1 MTQRKRKGQGPLQ
14 FPAHIPFV
22 EQMGLELW
30 HAGDGT
36 SELRVDL
43 DEAHLNS
50 WEVAHGGVLMTLL
63 DVAMAQAA
71 RTMHRQGETFGPS
84 VATIEMKTTFVRPA
98 EGLLTARGRLL
109 HRTPSLAF
117 CEASVF
123 DQKGQLCAHG
133 TGTFKYVRVLGQRRA
148 RETAA
153 ASPSSAPVPN
163 PRSTPSSSD
172 S

>member
-1 MTQRKRKGQGPLQ
+1 MPGRSRGKRQGPLH
-14 FPAHIPFV
+14 FPVRIPFV
-22 EQMGLELW
+22 EELGLELW

-71 RTMHRQGETFGPS
+71 RTMVRAGEKFGPS
-84 VATIEMKTTFVRPA
+84 VATIEMKTSFVRPA
-98 EGLLTARGRLL
+98 EGRLVARGKLL

-117 CEASVF
+117 CEASVV
-123 DQKGQLCAHG
+123 DEHQRLCAHA
-133 TGTFKYVRVLGQRRA
+133 TGTFKYIRALGAKRVAALASTEGNGKPA
-148 RETAA
+148 TAKE
-153 ASPSSAPVPN
+153 PSA
-163 PRSTPSSSD
+163 
-172 S
+172 

>member
-1 MTQRKRKGQGPLQ
+1 MTRHQRQGPLQ

-22 EQMGLELW
+22 EAMGLELW

-36 SELRVDL
+36 SELRVVL

-71 RTMHRQGETFGPS
+71 RTMHRNGEGVGPS
-84 VATIEMKTTFVRPA
+84 VATIEMKTTFVHPA
-98 EGLLTARGRLL
+98 EGPLIARGKLL
-109 HRTPSLAF
+109 HRTPTLAF

-133 TGTFKYVRVLGQRRA
+133 TGTFKYLRALGRR
-148 RETAA
+148 RLHE
-153 ASPSSAPVPN
+153 SAPQNADGAPPPARTP
-163 PRSTPSSSD
+163 PRSTP
-172 S
+172 